1 MSFIEEIKQRAK
13 QDIKTIILPEAQ
25 DIRTLKATE
34 QVLKEGYAK
43 IILVGNKEEIEE
55 KALENKIDISGALII
70 EPTNSE
76 KYEEYVNLLFEL
88 RKQKG
93 MSLEK
98 AKKYLEEKG
107 YADHVIELEES
118 SATVQLAAEALGV
131 EPGMIA
137 KTMSFLTEDGPIL
150 ILTEGTAKIANRKYK
165 DYFHEKAKR
174 IPFDEAEDYI
184 GHAPGGVCPFGIKD
198 GVKVYL
204 DGSLK
209 RYDTVYPAAG
219 NDHSAVKLTIVEL
232 EEVAGASGW
241 IDVCK

>member
-1 MSFIEEIKQRAK
+1 
-13 QDIKTIILPEAQ
+13 
-25 DIRTLKATE
+25 
-34 QVLKEGYAK
+34 
-43 IILVGNKEEIEE
+43 
-55 KALENKIDISGALII
+55 
-70 EPTNSE
+70 
-76 KYEEYVNLLFEL
+76 
-88 RKQKG
+88 

-118 SATVQLAAEALGV
+118 SATVQLAAEALSV

-165 DYFHEKAKR
+165 DYFHEKAKM
-174 IPFDEAEDYI
+174 IPFDEVEDYI

-204 DGSLK
+204 DESLK
-209 RYDTVYPAAG
+209 KYDTVHPAAG
-219 NDHSAVKLTIVEL
+219 DNHSAEKLTIEEL
-232 EEVAGASGW
+232 EEVEGA
-241 IDVCK
+241 C

>member
-1 MSFIEEIKQRAK
+1 
-13 QDIKTIILPEAQ
+13 
-25 DIRTLKATE
+25 
-34 QVLKEGYAK
+34 
-43 IILVGNKEEIEE
+43 
-55 KALENKIDISGALII
+55 
-70 EPTNSE
+70 
-76 KYEEYVNLLFEL
+76 
-88 RKQKG
+88 

-98 AKKYLEEKG
+98 AKKYLTEQG

-118 SATVQLAAEALGV
+118 SATVQLAAEALDV

-150 ILTEGTAKIANRKYK
+150 ILTEGTAKIANALKAPLYPGN
-165 DYFHEKAKR
+165 YEKAKM
-174 IPFDEAEDYI
+174 IPFDEVEDYI
-184 GHAPGGVCPFGIKD
+184 GHAPGGVCPFGIRD

-204 DGSLK
+204 DESLK